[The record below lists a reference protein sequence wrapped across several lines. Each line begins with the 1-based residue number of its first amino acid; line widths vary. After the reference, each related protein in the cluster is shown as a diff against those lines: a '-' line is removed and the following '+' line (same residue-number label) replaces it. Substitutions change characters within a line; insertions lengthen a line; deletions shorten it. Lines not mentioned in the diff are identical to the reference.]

1 MKAAQY
7 FSTENIKISDVQ
19 KPDIVEGEALIKVS
33 YTGVCGTDMMIYSGK
48 HPRAVSPL
56 IMGHEFSG
64 VIENIKG
71 NSNFKKGDCVTVEPT
86 ISCGQCKAC
95 LSGSYHVCEN
105 LKLIG
110 IDMDGGF
117 AEYVRV
123 PIHRLHIVPD
133 NLSMELAAL
142 AEPLAVAVHT
152 VRRSTLKV
160 GQDVVILGAGPIGLL
175 IGIVARMNG
184 ANNIFISDISEFRLN
199 KAKKLGFHAINDKK
213 MDSVNEIMKKTNG
226 RLIDVVFETAG
237 IQKTVDQAVNIIKTQ
252 GKIVIVSVFKTNP
265 KISLAD
271 MHFREISLTTTRCYS
286 SDDFKTAIDI
296 MSSEKIDFS
305 IVISHE
311 LPINQV
317 GKAFSLMKN
326 TEDSLK
332 VLVKQ

>member
-1 MKAAQY
+1 
-7 FSTENIKISDVQ
+7 
-19 KPDIVEGEALIKVS
+19 
-33 YTGVCGTDMMIYSGK
+33 
-48 HPRAVSPL
+48 
-56 IMGHEFSG
+56 
-64 VIENIKG
+64 
-71 NSNFKKGDCVTVEPT
+71 
-86 ISCGQCKAC
+86 
-95 LSGSYHVCEN
+95 
-105 LKLIG
+105 
-110 IDMDGGF
+110 
-117 AEYVRV
+117 
-123 PIHRLHIVPD
+123 
-133 NLSMELAAL
+133 
-142 AEPLAVAVHT
+142 
-152 VRRSTLKV
+152 
-160 GQDVVILGAGPIGLL
+160 
-175 IGIVARMNG
+175 
-184 ANNIFISDISEFRLN
+184 FRLN
-199 KAKKLGFHAINDKK
+199 KAKELGFHAINDKK